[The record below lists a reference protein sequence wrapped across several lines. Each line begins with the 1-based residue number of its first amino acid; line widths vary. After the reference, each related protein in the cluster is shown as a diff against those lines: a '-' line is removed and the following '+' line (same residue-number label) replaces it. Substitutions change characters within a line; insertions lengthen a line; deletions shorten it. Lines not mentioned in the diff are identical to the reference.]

1 MDVVEEGLKENKE
14 LVKEITAGVDA
25 MDKDLDNVNKDMT
38 DILEKMREPN
48 KFCMDLLFMVICCFL
63 LATFIYVGKMYLRI
77 KSEN

>member
-1 MDVVEEGLKENKE
+1 
-14 LVKEITAGVDA
+14 
-25 MDKDLDNVNKDMT
+25 MT

-77 KSEN
+77 KSENQERLAAETA